1 MPVEKV
7 AIASKLRLFADHWHP
22 RIVGQINDVHV
33 KLVKLQGEFDWH
45 FHEAEDE
52 LFLVLSGVLVMNLR
66 EDGRERAVTVE
77 PGEFIIIPHGLE
89 HKPVAPAECA
99 IMLIEPAGT
108 LNTGN
113 VETGHTV
120 RDLEWI

>member
-1 MPVEKV
+1 MPIEKV
-7 AIASKLRLFADHWHP
+7 TIGSKLKLFDDYWHP
-22 RIVGQINDVHV
+22 RIVGQINDAHI
-33 KLVKLQGEFDWH
+33 KLVKIQGEFDWH
-45 FHEAEDE
+45 FHEVEDE
-52 LFLVLSGVLVMNLR
+52 LFLVISGTLLMNLR
-66 EDGRERAVTVE
+66 EDDVERTVTVE

-89 HKPVAPAECA
+89 HRPVAPAECA

-120 RDLEWI
+120 RDPEWI